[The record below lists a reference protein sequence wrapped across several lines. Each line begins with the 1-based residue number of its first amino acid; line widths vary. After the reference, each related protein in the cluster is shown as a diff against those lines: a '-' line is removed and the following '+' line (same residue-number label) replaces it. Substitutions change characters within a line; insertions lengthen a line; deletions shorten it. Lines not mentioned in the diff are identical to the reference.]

1 MSSVVIWQIDKSLS
15 VSLSS
20 ILHSSFSVRSQTLDS
35 IRLIY
40 SWISAGQLI
49 ISTSVGL
56 QLLCFLCGGISES
69 IWSFSSA
76 SPVRF
81 SDVFSSIL
89 PLASSPHIHQWLQHP
104 RQRWSARRISEHQRN
119 QSEGLNGLRSDHWP
133 VIGVVKYKSRVLSSS
148 LLICCVCDISL
159 CLSLLFFF
167 LTNLHSEPAVIVL

>member
-1 MSSVVIWQIDKSLS
+1 MEHADKNSLFEVNWQYNKDLNLKFGRNVISRLFLKAPYCIPRF
-15 VSLSS
+15 VC
-20 ILHSSFSVRSQTLDS
+20 SQTLDS
-35 IRLIY
+35 IGLIY

-104 RQRWSARRISEHQRN
+104 QQRRITEHQRN

-133 VIGVVKYKSRVLSSS
+133 LIGVVKYKSCVLSS
-148 LLICCVCDISL
+148 LLFSVCDISL
-159 CLSLLFFF
+159 CSSLC
-167 LTNLHSEPAVIVL
+167 LT